1 MIVEAL
7 RTAHHLDQK
16 LNEKLGRP
24 YHAVL
29 SIALIGE
36 IVHRFQEFLALPYN
50 MAHLGELLI
59 PFLVGLALLIHQL
72 GEMSARMENRS
83 AGRRGGRAPRS

>member
-7 RTAHHLDQK
+7 RAAHHLDQK

-36 IVHRFQEFLALPYN
+36 IIHRFQEFRTLPFN
-50 MAHLGELLI
+50 TAHLGELI
-59 PFLVGLALLIHQL
+59 VPFLVGLALLIHQL
-72 GEMSARMENRS
+72 GEMSERMENRS
-83 AGRRGGRAPRS
+83 AGRWGR